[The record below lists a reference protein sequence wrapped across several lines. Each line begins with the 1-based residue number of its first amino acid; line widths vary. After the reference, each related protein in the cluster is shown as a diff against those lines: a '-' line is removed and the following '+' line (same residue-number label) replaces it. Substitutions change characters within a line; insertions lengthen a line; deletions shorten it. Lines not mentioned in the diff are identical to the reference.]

1 MKKIITEKEKNLQ
14 WLKNELELDE
24 KELEKE
30 KTIFIEQIKKIKK
43 EDIIKVQPKLTIWQK
58 IKKILGT

>member
-14 WLKNELELDE
+14 WLKNEIELDE

-30 KTIFIEQIKKIKK
+30 KKFFIEQIKKIKK
-43 EDIIKVQPKLTIWQK
+43 GDIVKVKPKLTIWEK
-58 IKKILGT
+58 IKKILGI